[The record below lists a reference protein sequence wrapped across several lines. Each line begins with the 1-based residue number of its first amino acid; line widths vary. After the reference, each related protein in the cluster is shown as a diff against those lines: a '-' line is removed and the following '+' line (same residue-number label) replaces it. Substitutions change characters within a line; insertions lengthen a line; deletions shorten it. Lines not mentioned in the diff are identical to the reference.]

1 MSCDLYGNSVFC
13 LFNSKMTE
21 LLKEQIYHSNI
32 INGMST
38 SLPACHHFSSEAASD
53 ARTSR
58 DNLLLDRIASLEKK
72 MEEQSR
78 TVEVFLS
85 GALKQV
91 TKINCYL
98 SQSFDAE

>member
-1 MSCDLYGNSVFC
+1 
-13 LFNSKMTE
+13 MTE

-38 SLPACHHFSSEAASD
+38 SLPACHHLSSEAASFSD

-91 TKINCYL
+91 TKIHCYSVL
-98 SQSFDAE
+98 IAVYLSFDAE

>member
-1 MSCDLYGNSVFC
+1 
-13 LFNSKMTE
+13 MTE

-91 TKINCYL
+91 TKIHYYL